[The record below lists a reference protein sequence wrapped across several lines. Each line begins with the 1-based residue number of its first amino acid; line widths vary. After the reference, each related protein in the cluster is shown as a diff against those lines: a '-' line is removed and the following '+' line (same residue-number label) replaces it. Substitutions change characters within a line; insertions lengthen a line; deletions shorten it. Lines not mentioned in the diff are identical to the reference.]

1 MRLTGKTKNDMD
13 TLEKEF
19 AALVKEQKST
29 IYSICYMFSNDK
41 DEIDDLF
48 QETLIHLWQGFE
60 KFRNESKIETW
71 VYRVTMNTCISMD
84 RKEKRRGERIPL
96 AVDIN
101 LFDENDKDMEQV
113 QMLYKRIQ
121 KLRLFDRAIITL
133 WLENLSYDE
142 IGEIVGISAKNVSV
156 RLVRIREQLKKQ

>member
-1 MRLTGKTKNDMD
+1 MD
-13 TLEKEF
+13 TLEKQF

-29 IYSICYMFSNDK
+29 IYGICFMFSNDK
-41 DEIDDLF
+41 DDVDDLF

-96 AVDIN
+96 AVDID

-121 KLRLFDRAIITL
+121 KLGVYDRAIIML
-133 WLENLSYDE
+133 SLENLSYDE

-156 RLVRIREQLKKQ
+156 RLVRIREQLKKVNS

>member
-1 MRLTGKTKNDMD
+1 MKQN
-13 TLEKEF
+13 EKEF
-19 AALVKEQKST
+19 AVLVKEQKST
-29 IYSICYMFSNDK
+29 IYSICYMFSKDK

-84 RKEKRRGERIPL
+84 RKEKRRGERTPL
-96 AVDIN
+96 AVDID

-121 KLRLFDRAIITL
+121 KLGLFDRAIIML

>member
-1 MRLTGKTKNDMD
+1 MD
-13 TLEKEF
+13 TLEKQF

-29 IYSICYMFSNDK
+29 IYGICFMFSKDK
-41 DEIDDLF
+41 DEVDDLF

-84 RKEKRRGERIPL
+84 RKEKKRGDRIPL
-96 AVDIN
+96 AVDID
-101 LFDENDKDMEQV
+101 LFDETDKDMEQV

-121 KLRLFDRAIITL
+121 KLGVFDRAIIML

-156 RLVRIREQLKKQ
+156 RLVRIREQLKKVNS

>member
-1 MRLTGKTKNDMD
+1 MKQT
-13 TLEKEF
+13 EKEF

-29 IYSICYMFSNDK
+29 IYSICYMFSKDK

-48 QETLIHLWQGFE
+48 QETLIHLWQGYK

-84 RKEKRRGERIPL
+84 RKEKRRGERIHL
-96 AVDIN
+96 AVDID

-121 KLRLFDRAIITL
+121 KLGLFDRAIIML

-156 RLVRIREQLKKQ
+156 RLVRIREELKKNH

>member
-1 MRLTGKTKNDMD
+1 MKQT
-13 TLEKEF
+13 EKEF
-19 AALVKEQKST
+19 AALVQEQKST
-29 IYSICYMFSNDK
+29 IYSICYMFSKDK

-84 RKEKRRGERIPL
+84 RQAKRRGERIPL
-96 AVDIN
+96 AVDID

-121 KLRLFDRAIITL
+121 KLGVFDRAIIML

>member
-1 MRLTGKTKNDMD
+1 MD
-13 TLEKEF
+13 TLEKQF

-29 IYSICYMFSNDK
+29 IYGICFMFSKDK
-41 DEIDDLF
+41 DEVDDLF
-48 QETLIHLWQGFE
+48 QETLIHLWQGFK

-96 AVDIN
+96 SVDID

-121 KLRLFDRAIITL
+121 KLGVFDRAIIML

>member
-1 MRLTGKTKNDMD
+1 MKQT
-13 TLEKEF
+13 EKEF

-29 IYSICYMFSNDK
+29 IYSICYMFSKDK
-41 DEIDDLF
+41 EEIDDLF

-96 AVDIN
+96 AVDID
-101 LFDENDKDMEQV
+101 LFDENNKYGNYTHVDTV
-113 QMLYKRIQ
+113 
-121 KLRLFDRAIITL
+121 T
-133 WLENLSYDE
+133 
-142 IGEIVGISAKNVSV
+142 KNNKNY
-156 RLVRIREQLKKQ
+156 LLKKQLKQLSRQSTSWRDRENNT

>member
-1 MRLTGKTKNDMD
+1 MD
-13 TLEKEF
+13 TLEKQF

-29 IYSICYMFSNDK
+29 IYGICFMFSKDK
-41 DEIDDLF
+41 DEVDDLF

-84 RKEKRRGERIPL
+84 RKEKKRGDRIPL
-96 AVDIN
+96 AVDID

-121 KLRLFDRAIITL
+121 KLGVFDRAIIML

-142 IGEIVGISAKNVSV
+142 IGEIVGIRAKNVSV
-156 RLVRIREQLKKQ
+156 RLVRIREQLKKVNS

>member
-1 MRLTGKTKNDMD
+1 ME
-13 TLEKEF
+13 TLEKQF
-19 AALVKEQKST
+19 ATLVKEQKST
-29 IYSICYMFSNDK
+29 IYSICFMFSKDK
-41 DEIDDLF
+41 DEVDDLF
-48 QETLIHLWQGFE
+48 QETLIHLWQGFK

-96 AVDIN
+96 AVDID

-121 KLRLFDRAIITL
+121 KLGVFNRAIIML

-142 IGEIVGISAKNVSV
+142 IGEIVGISAKSVSV
-156 RLVRIREQLKKQ
+156 RLVRIREELKKQ

>member
-1 MRLTGKTKNDMD
+1 MD
-13 TLEKEF
+13 TLEKQF

-29 IYSICYMFSNDK
+29 IYGICFMFSKDK
-41 DEIDDLF
+41 DEVDDLF

-84 RKEKRRGERIPL
+84 RKEKKRGERIQL
-96 AVDIN
+96 AVDID

-121 KLRLFDRAIITL
+121 KLGVFDRAIIML

>member
-1 MRLTGKTKNDMD
+1 MKQT
-13 TLEKEF
+13 EKEF

-29 IYSICYMFSNDK
+29 IYSICYMFSKDK

-84 RKEKRRGERIPL
+84 RKEKRRGERIQL
-96 AVDIN
+96 AVDID

-121 KLRLFDRAIITL
+121 KLGLFDRAIIML

>member
-1 MRLTGKTKNDMD
+1 MD
-13 TLEKEF
+13 TLEKQF

-29 IYSICYMFSNDK
+29 IYGICFMFSKDK
-41 DEIDDLF
+41 DEVDDLF
-48 QETLIHLWQGFE
+48 QETLIHLWQGYE

-84 RKEKRRGERIPL
+84 RKEKKRGERIPL
-96 AVDIN
+96 SVDID

-121 KLRLFDRAIITL
+121 KLGVFDRAIIML

>member
-1 MRLTGKTKNDMD
+1 MKQT
-13 TLEKEF
+13 EKEF

-29 IYSICYMFSNDK
+29 IYSICYMFSKDK

-84 RKEKRRGERIPL
+84 RQAKRRGEHIPL
-96 AVDIN
+96 AVDID

-121 KLRLFDRAIITL
+121 KLGLFDRAIIML

-156 RLVRIREQLKKQ
+156 RLARIREQLKKQ

>member
-1 MRLTGKTKNDMD
+1 MKQE
-13 TLEKEF
+13 EKEF

-29 IYSICYMFSNDK
+29 IYSICYMFSKDK

-71 VYRVTMNTCISMD
+71 VNRGTMHTSISLD
-84 RKEKRRGERIPL
+84 RKEKRRGEHIAL
-96 AVDIN
+96 DVNID
-101 LFDENDKDMEQV
+101 LFDETDKDMHQI
-113 QMLYKRIQ
+113 QMLYKRIH
-121 KLRLFDRAIITL
+121 RLGVFDRAIIML

-156 RLVRIREQLKKQ
+156 RLVRIREELKKNH

>member
-1 MRLTGKTKNDMD
+1 MKQT
-13 TLEKEF
+13 EKEF

-29 IYSICYMFSNDK
+29 IYSICYMFSKDK

-48 QETLIHLWQGFE
+48 QETLIHLWQGFK

-71 VYRVTMNTCISMD
+71 IYRVTMNTCISMD
-84 RKEKRRGERIPL
+84 RKEKRRGEHIAL
-96 AVDIN
+96 DVNID

-121 KLRLFDRAIITL
+121 KLGLFDRAIIML

>member
-1 MRLTGKTKNDMD
+1 MKQT
-13 TLEKEF
+13 EKEF

-29 IYSICYMFSNDK
+29 IYSICYMFSKDK
-41 DEIDDLF
+41 DDIDDLF

-84 RKEKRRGERIPL
+84 RKEKRRGERSPL
-96 AVDIN
+96 AVDID

-113 QMLYKRIQ
+113 RMLYKRIQ
-121 KLRLFDRAIITL
+121 KLGLFDRAIIML

>member
-1 MRLTGKTKNDMD
+1 MD
-13 TLEKEF
+13 TLEKQF

-29 IYSICYMFSNDK
+29 IYGICFMFSKDK
-41 DEIDDLF
+41 DEVDDLF

-84 RKEKRRGERIPL
+84 RKEKKRGERISL
-96 AVDIN
+96 AVDID

-121 KLRLFDRAIITL
+121 KLGVFDRAIIML

>member
-1 MRLTGKTKNDMD
+1 MALA
-13 TLEKEF
+13 EKEF
-19 AALVKEQKST
+19 AALVKEHKST
-29 IYSICYMFSNDK
+29 MYSICYMFSKDK

-84 RKEKRRGERIPL
+84 RKKKSRGERIPL
-96 AVDIN
+96 AVDID
-101 LFDENDKDMEQV
+101 LFDETDQNMHQV

-121 KLRLFDRAIITL
+121 RLGVFDRAIIML

-142 IGEIVGISAKNVSV
+142 IGQIVGISAKNVSV
-156 RLVRIREQLKKQ
+156 RLVRIREELKKQ

>member
-1 MRLTGKTKNDMD
+1 MKQE
-13 TLEKEF
+13 EKEF
-19 AALVKEQKST
+19 AALVKEHKST
-29 IYSICYMFSNDK
+29 IYSICYMFSKDK

-48 QETLIHLWQGFE
+48 QETLIHLWQGFD

-71 VYRVTMNTCISMD
+71 IYRVTMNTCISMD
-84 RKEKRRGERIPL
+84 RKEKRRGEHIAL
-96 AVDIN
+96 DVNID

-121 KLRLFDRAIITL
+121 KLGLFDRAIIML